1 METMIKTVKREE
13 TSLSFIN
20 VYLFV
25 EKLCYSA
32 GDFCF
37 VSITRNFVDFPFRGN
52 CK

>member
-13 TSLSFIN
+13 SSLSFIN
-20 VYLFV
+20 VLFV
-25 EKLCYSA
+25 EKLYYSA

-37 VSITRNFVDFPFRGN
+37 VGVTRNFVDFPFRSS